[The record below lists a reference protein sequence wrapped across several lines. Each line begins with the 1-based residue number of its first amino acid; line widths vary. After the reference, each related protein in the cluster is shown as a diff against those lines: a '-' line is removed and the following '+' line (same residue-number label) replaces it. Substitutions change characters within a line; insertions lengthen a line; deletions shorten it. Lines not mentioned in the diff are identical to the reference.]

1 MQQGIGVPAFLHR
14 LSFFLIFFKTRIIL
28 KKNNF
33 PFTLFLLTPTP
44 FVMVFTLV
52 DDEEETITLTPEEL
66 AESESEM
73 IQSVSG
79 MYTISIMF

>member
-1 MQQGIGVPAFLHR
+1 
-14 LSFFLIFFKTRIIL
+14 
-28 KKNNF
+28 
-33 PFTLFLLTPTP
+33 
-44 FVMVFTLV
+44 MVFTLV